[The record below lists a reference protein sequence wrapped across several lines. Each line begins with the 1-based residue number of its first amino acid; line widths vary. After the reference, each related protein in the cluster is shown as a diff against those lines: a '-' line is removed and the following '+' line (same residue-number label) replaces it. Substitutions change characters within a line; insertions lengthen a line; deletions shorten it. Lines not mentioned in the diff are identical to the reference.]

1 LAARVNGFRGS
12 VFVVEDEPLILLE
25 LQQMLSELGWEVVHL
40 ASDIDSATEI
50 ARSTEFD
57 LGILDVNV
65 KGRTSSSVAEILR
78 TKHVPVIVATGY
90 YIENVIENY
99 PGVIFLQKPYMTTDL
114 ENALARAV
122 AHRQKSL
129 IKGGR
134 PSVEPA

>member
-1 LAARVNGFRGS
+1 MAARVNGFRGS

-90 YIENVIENY
+90 YIEN
-99 PGVIFLQKPYMTTDL
+99 G
-114 ENALARAV
+114 
-122 AHRQKSL
+122 H
-129 IKGGR
+129 
-134 PSVEPA
+134 

>member
-1 LAARVNGFRGS
+1 MERLGAVAGFSTCLAEPRGVARGGRRGPKLPGRVNGFIGS

-78 TKHVPVIVATGY
+78 TKHCR
-90 YIENVIENY
+90 
-99 PGVIFLQKPYMTTDL
+99 LL
-114 ENALARAV
+114 
-122 AHRQKSL
+122 
-129 IKGGR
+129 
-134 PSVEPA
+134 